1 MIYLD
6 ASAIVTLLTRRHHYR
21 ALRGYLASHPETGL
35 VTSTIGLIETVRA
48 CDSTGDF
55 PNLMGQLLRD
65 YSELRVTSEIRD
77 RAAYLP
83 RGLRALDAI
92 HVATAEVLGDDLVS
106 LVTYDREMA
115 KAAKARGLPV
125 SLPGM

>member
-21 ALRGYLASHPETGL
+21 ALRCYLANYPGTGL

-65 YSELRVTSEIRD
+65 YSELRVTSDVRD
-77 RAAYLP
+77 RAAHLP
-83 RGLRALDAI
+83 GGLRALDAI
-92 HVATAEVLGDDLVS
+92 HLATAEILSDDLVS
-106 LVTYDREMA
+106 LVTYDRAMA
-115 KAAKARGLPV
+115 NVAKARGLPV
-125 SLPGM
+125 TSPGM